1 MQHLE
6 VGKAAKNVRKTKE
19 KTKKDLEYSILEGE
33 KQENEELEE
42 KSGKVEKS
50 KDTVAVIREFEDII
64 KSKNKI
70 IIWIA
75 YQQGKMFQRFK
86 EKEKF
91 IKMITEFDV
100 SRSTILLKIS
110 IAELVDKYPK
120 VKNSSLSLHILKNHM
135 ELMKKICRE
144 L

>member
-19 KTKKDLEYSILEGE
+19 KTKKDLEDSILEGE